1 MCFPAVVISFGVE
14 SSLNSRIL
22 SFSPG
27 ISLSS
32 RNDSDAPLSISSVAP
47 LVLGVNRLVAAAV
60 NMKPPSKSLLLPAKL
75 MTGFSLSGDLLPL
88 AVAVVSA
95 VDLLFPEEQC
105 AQLAHARETLT
116 FLFGR
121 VAPWL

>member
-14 SSLNSRIL
+14 SSLNSRIF

-32 RNDSDAPLSISSVAP
+32 RNDSDAPLSTSSVAP
-47 LVLGVNRLVAAAV
+47 LVLEVNRLVAATV
-60 NMKPPSKSLLLPAKL
+60 NMKPPAKL
-75 MTGFSLSGDLLPL
+75 MTGFSLSGDSLSL
-88 AVAVVSA
+88 AADVVSA
-95 VDLLFPEEQC
+95 VDLFPEEQC
-105 AQLAHARETLT
+105 AQLAHAGDT
-116 FLFGR
+116 FAFLLGH

>member
-1 MCFPAVVISFGVE
+1 MISFGVE

-27 ISLSS
+27 ISSSS
-32 RNDSDAPLSISSVAP
+32 RNDSGAPLLTSSVAP

-75 MTGFSLSGDLLPL
+75 MTGFSLSGDSLFL
-88 AVAVVSA
+88 AAAVVSA

-105 AQLAHARETLT
+105 AQLAHARETLA

>member
-1 MCFPAVVISFGVE
+1 MCFPAVAISFGVE
-14 SSLNSRIL
+14 SSFNSSIL

-27 ISLSS
+27 ISSSS
-32 RNDSDAPLSISSVAP
+32 RNDSDAPLSTSSVAP

-60 NMKPPSKSLLLPAKL
+60 NMKPSSKSLLLPAQL
-75 MTGFSLSGDLLPL
+75 MTGFSLSGDSLSLT
-88 AVAVVSA
+88 AAVVSA

-105 AQLAHARETLT
+105 AQLTHAKETLA

>member
-1 MCFPAVVISFGVE
+1 MYFPAVVIYFGVE
-14 SSLNSRIL
+14 SSLDYRIL

-27 ISLSS
+27 ISSSS
-32 RNDSDAPLSISSVAP
+32 RNDSDTLLSTSSVAP

-60 NMKPPSKSLLLPAKL
+60 NMKPPSKLLLLLSKV
-75 MTGFSLSGDLLPL
+75 MTGFSLSGHSLSL
-88 AVAVVSA
+88 A

-105 AQLAHARETLT
+105 AQLAHARETLA
-116 FLFGR
+116 FLFDR